1 MKPPRAGV
9 GSWHTVGFGGSN
21 AMAVPGPCTRHGRG
35 RDGTEGHWD
44 QARPAGTHPALA
56 PRGALHSPR
65 GWWQRV
71 SMSLSVSSRAGMGG
85 VHGWIWVPFGC
96 PCSPGRDATGDP
108 VAAGSRLPCSM
119 HPGTGSGLSRNR
131 IRTVPG
137 QDQDRAGTVSGLC
150 QDSTGTTPEAR
161 LVLYRNS
168 TRTVPGQYL
177 NHTWTVPGPCQ
188 DWTKTGPEPCLDRTG
203 TGTAPDRAP
212 RSRSGSLRYCP
223 APIPGSPRSR
233 GRAGRPLSP
242 PRGAPAA
249 SCGHGRDGAGRGGG
263 GSGAR

>member
-1 MKPPRAGV
+1 M
-9 GSWHTVGFGGSN
+9 
-21 AMAVPGPCTRHGRG
+21 
-35 RDGTEGHWD
+35 EGHWD

-56 PRGALHSPR
+56 PRGALHPPR
-65 GWWQRV
+65 AWRQWV
-71 SMSLSVSSRAGMGG
+71 STSLSVSPRAGTGS
-85 VHGWIWVPFGC
+85 VHGWGWDSFGC
-96 PCSPGRDATGDP
+96 PCPSGRDPTGDP
-108 VAAGSRLPCSM
+108 VAAGSRLPCSV
-119 HPGTGSGLSRNR
+119 HPGTGSGLSRDR

-137 QDQDRAGTVSGLC
+137 PYRHHARSTPSSVPERYQDRA
-150 QDSTGTTPEAR
+150 
-161 LVLYRNS
+161 
-168 TRTVPGQYL
+168 RTVPGQYL
-177 NHTWTVPGPCQ
+177 NHLQTVPGQYLDHTWTVPGPCQ
-188 DWTKTGPEPCLDRTG
+188 DCTKTGPEPCLDRTG
-203 TGTAPDRAP
+203 TGTVPDRAP